1 MRLNLYNPWL
11 SISLNKEMLN
21 KILLTLIVILFI
33 APFNLYSMV
42 NDDKILSDIPPQY
55 LSQYG
60 FFLNQK
66 QQIPTPGVLPY
77 NLITSLFS
85 DYADKH
91 RFVYVPKGQ
100 FATHKADSVFDFPIG
115 STLIKTFSYATALEP
130 PLNRHLIETRL
141 LIRKTLGWETYTYVW
156 DNAGEEAELKVAG
169 KTVPATYINSEGRKT
184 NIRYRVPNK
193 NQCKECHL
201 KDETIVPIGPKPR
214 NLNTNYNYDDG
225 TMNQLMKWSELGYIQ
240 SYPEN
245 NTPVVDYLDATQSID
260 KRARAY
266 LAINCGHCHSPSGSA
281 SNSGLYLN
289 YKENRNKQLGVYKS
303 PVATGRGSGDLD
315 YSIVPGHPDDSIL
328 LYRMMSNAP
337 DIMMPESGRS
347 IMHQEGVELVYQ
359 WIKEMQ

>member
-1 MRLNLYNPWL
+1 MRLSLYNLWL
-11 SISLNKEMLN
+11 LISLNKEMLN
-21 KILLTLIVILFI
+21 KILLRLIMILFI
-33 APFNLYSMV
+33 TPFNLYSMV
-42 NDDKILSDIPPQY
+42 NDDIILSDIPPKH

-66 QQIPTPGVLPY
+66 QQNPAPGVLPY
-77 NLITSLFS
+77 DLITPLFS

-91 RFVYVPKGQ
+91 RFVYIPKGR
-100 FATHKADSVFDFPIG
+100 FATHEADSVFNFPIG

-141 LIRKTLGWETYTYVW
+141 LIRKESGWETYAYVW
-156 DNAGEEAELKVAG
+156 DNDGEEAELKVAG
-169 KTVPATYINSEGRKT
+169 KTVQATYINSEGKKT

-201 KDETIVPIGPKPR
+201 KDEAIVPIGPKAR

-225 TMNQLMKWSELGYIQ
+225 TMNQLIKWSELGYIKLY
-240 SYPEN
+240 SEN
-245 NTPVVDYLDATQSID
+245 NMPVADYLDTSQPID

-266 LAINCGHCHSPSGSA
+266 LAINCGHCHSVTGSA

-289 YKENRNKQLGVYKS
+289 YKENRTKQLGVFKS
-303 PVATGRGSGDLD
+303 PVATGRGSGELD
-315 YSIVPGHPDDSIL
+315 YSIVPGHPDESIL
-328 LYRMMSNAP
+328 LYRMMSNSP

-347 IMHQEGVELVYQ
+347 IMHKEGVELIYQ